1 VTGAV
6 GLVVKPLVGV
16 ADGLSTATEAVSNA
30 ADASIVRGQSRREA
44 SQRGDAADR
53 GASSSAPPLAE
64 RSEQGGVF
72 AQRVRHPRA
81 LGLHGEVT
89 AYSTSSAEAQQFIT
103 ASLARGGSKQ
113 RALSSGRYVGHAA
126 CGGPREQGQ
135 RRCVATTTHVLLYS
149 GGELTWAEPLANL
162 GALEQTGDA
171 VVMHLRDGGV
181 RLVPCAGGASE
192 RNECFE
198 LIDRCLRAQ

>member
-1 VTGAV
+1 MRLYAEIAALNAV
-6 GLVVKPLVGV
+6 
-16 ADGLSTATEAVSNA
+16 A
-30 ADASIVRGQSRREA
+30 AS
-44 SQRGDAADR
+44 
-53 GASSSAPPLAE
+53 
-64 RSEQGGVF
+64 
-72 AQRVRHPRA
+72 PRA
-81 LGLHGEVT
+81 FAAAILASRLT
-89 AYSTSSAEAQQFIT
+89 ASPRLARPRSIPALALATIIAPT
-103 ASLARGGSKQ
+103 SLARGGSKQ